1 MTSKTSVK
9 RAGKLTLDMPIRNPT
24 DLLSELPEKTCLLGL
39 DPGEKTIG
47 LAVCDPGLTIASP
60 LETIRRARK
69 AAADYA
75 RIAEVVAARN
85 IGGFVCGMPT
95 NMDGSAGPRA
105 QAVRAF
111 ARNLLATVDLPLVFW
126 DERMSTQAVTR
137 ALIDADMSR
146 ARRGEVVDK
155 MAAAFILQGY
165 LDWIRIGR

>member
-1 MTSKTSVK
+1 MTSKTSLK
-9 RAGKLTLDMPIRNPT
+9 RAGKLTLDMPICNPT
-24 DLLSELPEKTCLLGL
+24 DLLAELPEKTCLLGL
-39 DPGEKTIG
+39 DPGEKTVG
-47 LAVCDPGLTIASP
+47 LAICDPGLTIASP

-69 AAADYA
+69 ASADYA
-75 RIAEVVAARN
+75 RIAEVAAERN
-85 IGGFVCGMPT
+85 VGGFVCGMPT

-111 ARNLLATVDLPLVFW
+111 ARNLLARVDLPLVFW

-137 ALIDADMSR
+137 ALLDADMSR
-146 ARRGEVVDK
+146 ERRGEVVDK

>member
-1 MTSKTSVK
+1 
-9 RAGKLTLDMPIRNPT
+9 MPIRNPT
-24 DLLSELPEKTCLLGL
+24 DLLAELPEKTCLLGL

-47 LAVCDPGLTIASP
+47 LAVCDPGLSIASP

-69 AAADYA
+69 AAGDYEAVA
-75 RIAEVVAARN
+75 RIAGERKV
-85 IGGFVCGMPT
+85 GGFVCGMPT
-95 NMDGSAGPRA
+95 NMDGTAGPRA

-111 ARNLLATVDLPLVFW
+111 ARNLLAKIDLPLVFW

-137 ALIDADMSR
+137 ALLEADMSR

-165 LDWIRIGR
+165 LDWVRIGR